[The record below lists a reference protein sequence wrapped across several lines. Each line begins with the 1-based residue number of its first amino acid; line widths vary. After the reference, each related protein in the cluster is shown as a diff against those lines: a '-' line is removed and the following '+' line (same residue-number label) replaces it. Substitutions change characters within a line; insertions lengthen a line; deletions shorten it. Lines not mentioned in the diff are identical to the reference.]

1 METGLPKFKTES
13 GAELS
18 EVLRTMGIRDLF
30 DADRADLHR
39 TATTPEGNLFVS
51 KILHKAFIETDTEGT
66 KAAAV
71 TAVVDECGSASP
83 SEMKRVILDR
93 PFFYA
98 IIEEETGIPLFMG
111 TVERMH

>member
-1 METGLPKFKTES
+1 MIDYRRKTVIKGQQELRCGYTTGTC
-13 GAELS
+13 A
-18 EVLRTMGIRDLF
+18 
-30 DADRADLHR
+30 
-39 TATTPEGNLFVS
+39 TA
-51 KILHKAFIETDTEGT
+51 AA

-71 TAVVDECGSASP
+71 TAVVDECGSAAP